1 MKATYYKVIPST
13 ALAFALNEF
22 LKKKN
27 LESSKLSI
35 DGFIGYK
42 ISSQDLISFIQF
54 LKEHKDLRFTI
65 LTDLFAADFPERE
78 KRFEVVYSLLSLQI
92 NERVLLYIVLVE
104 VESSDSLLS
113 VYNVA

>member
-1 MKATYYKVIPST
+1 MKCVDIID
-13 ALAFALNEF
+13 EF

-78 KRFEVVYSLLSLQI
+78 NNTQKASVVNLRRFDHRCSPTKTFCACM
-92 NERVLLYIVLVE
+92 YI
-104 VESSDSLLS
+104 
-113 VYNVA
+113 

>member
-1 MKATYYKVIPST
+1 MKCVDIID
-13 ALAFALNEF
+13 EF

-78 KRFEVVYSLLSLQI
+78 KRFEVVYS
-92 NERVLLYIVLVE
+92 
-104 VESSDSLLS
+104 
-113 VYNVA
+113 